1 MSRNHF
7 GYFKVE
13 KYNDDEEARNRHL
26 IYAHSVITNRL
37 IVEPI
42 FEYIVVPVSSS
53 CSISSSNVEYVH
65 EQKKQKT
72 EDGEK
77 DDNANKVKSVSVPS
91 SYSISH
97 TYSNSE
103 HVHEQR
109 KRKRD
114 DGRKNNNAKKAK
126 TWKRAGRIKDDDGV
140 VSHSQSHI
148 KKFEMKQRR
157 KVEEKERQIRYH
169 LSSYKQ
175 LL

>member
-26 IYAHSVITNRL
+26 IYTHSVITTNGL

-42 FEYIVVPVSSS
+42 FKYIVVPIPSS

-77 DDNANKVKSVSVPS
+77 DIANKVKPVSVPS
-91 SYSISH
+91 SVIQ
-97 TYSNSE
+97 N
-103 HVHEQR
+103 
-109 KRKRD
+109 
-114 DGRKNNNAKKAK
+114 
-126 TWKRAGRIKDDDGV
+126 
-140 VSHSQSHI
+140 
-148 KKFEMKQRR
+148 M
-157 KVEEKERQIRYH
+157 
-169 LSSYKQ
+169 
-175 LL
+175 